1 MSLFIFTNDLKNENS
16 YGIGQIIHFLKKN
29 IKITK
34 KINVE
39 IVNFRNLITK
49 IHKIKK
55 SKLVHIHG
63 CWSLIH
69 LLTFV
74 ISKIYKKKIYFSPHG
89 MLMPHALKIKKLKKQ
104 IALKIY
110 QKKIL
115 NHCDKIVVNSNLE
128 KKFLKKLSN
137 NKNISI
143 IPHGIDINQ
152 KHFFKRN
159 KNEKV
164 KFFFY
169 SRIHPIKGL
178 FQLVNIWSKS
188 KVLKKINL
196 HIYGNVED
204 KIYFN
209 KVKSMF
215 TNNIRYLGDVN
226 SANKY
231 KLMKKYDVLIY
242 PSYSENFGI
251 IILEALNSGLYVLG
265 RENLPWKS
273 LNLKFAKL
281 IKINKNSLEK
291 NIISLT
297 KKLAINKIHYDKKYL
312 RNYLINNF
320 SWKKISNIYLK
331 IYNI

>member
-1 MSLFIFTNDLKNENS
+1 MSVIIFTNDLKNENS

-29 IKITK
+29 IKIRK
-34 KINVE
+34 NINVE
-39 IVNFRNLITK
+39 IVNFKNLITK

-55 SKLVHIHG
+55 SSLVHIHG

-69 LLTFV
+69 LLTFI

-89 MLMPHALKIKKLKKQ
+89 MLMPQALKIKKLKKQ

-115 NHCDKIVVNSNLE
+115 DHCDKIIVNSNLE

-143 IPHGIDINQ
+143 VPHGININQ
-152 KHFFKRN
+152 KYFFKRN
-159 KNEKV
+159 KNAKV
-164 KFFFY
+164 KFLFY

-178 FQLVNIWSKS
+178 LQLVDIWSKS

-204 KIYFN
+204 QIYFN
-209 KVKSMF
+209 KIKSLI
-215 TNNIRYLGDVN
+215 TNNIRYLGALN
-226 SANKY
+226 SVNKY
-231 KLMKKYDVLIY
+231 QLMKKYDVLIY

-251 IILEALNSGLYVLG
+251 IILEALNAGLYVLV

-273 LNLKFAKL
+273 LNSKFGKL
-281 IKINKNSLEK
+281 IKMNKNFLEK
-291 NIISLT
+291 NIILLT
-297 KKLAINKIHYDKKYL
+297 EKVKINKINYDKKYL

-320 SWKKISNIYLK
+320 NWKKISNIYLK